1 MPLESK
7 PTLSDRGK
15 AVAIALL
22 GLAAGF
28 ATSWLSY
35 GSSMLAR
42 MALVLAAVVCVSLL
56 AGLLMRVRIRR
67 PNKPD

>member
-1 MPLESK
+1 MLLESK
-7 PTLSDRGK
+7 PTLSDRSKG
-15 AVAIALL
+15 AAIALL

-28 ATSWLSY
+28 ATSWLSF
-35 GSSMLAR
+35 GWSMWAR

-67 PNKPD
+67 PIKPD